1 VLAPDLTPRDRYDVI
16 VAGAGPGGA
25 VAAREAARCG
35 LATLLL
41 ERRRELGTP
50 LACAEAVR
58 RAGFDRLT
66 AIDPAWIASPIHGG
80 RLVTPDGTTAVLAQR
95 DAGLVLERPLFERHL
110 AAEAAAAGAQVVVD
124 CPARALVLDQGRV
137 CGVLLRAGGREREIA
152 AGVVIAADGVES
164 NLAVRAGL
172 AHPLPRDEMYACAQF
187 LVTGPESDWD
197 VVPEHADF
205 LVGHDVAPGG
215 YAWRFPKGRGRW
227 NIGAAVTPGDAGGE
241 TPTAFLRRFVARSL
255 PGARLLGYMVGA
267 IPVPAAPGPFA
278 ASGLL
283 LVGDA
288 ARLTEPLSGAGIAIA
303 MESGLFAAHAAAAAL
318 GRSDP
323 SARGLAGYEER
334 WRSERGREVAFY
346 ARARAFFRRL
356 GDRDLDRIGRALGRI
371 VEERA
376 ATGEGLGGPFDLGRS
391 LVTADPRLLLLG
403 RHLLA
408 A

>member
-1 VLAPDLTPRDRYDVI
+1 VLHTDLTLRDRYDVI

-25 VAAREAARCG
+25 VAARESARRG
-35 LATLLL
+35 LTTLLL
-41 ERRRELGTP
+41 ERRREIGTP

-80 RLVTPDGTTAVLAQR
+80 RLVTPDGTVAVLARQ
-95 DAGLVLERPLFERHL
+95 DAGMVLERPLFERHL
-110 AAEAAAAGAQVVVD
+110 AAEAAAAGAFVLVD
-124 CPARALVLDQGRV
+124 CPARALVQDGGRV
-137 CGVLLRAGGREREIA
+137 SGVLVRAGGRERAIG

-172 AHPLPRDEMYACAQF
+172 ARPLPRDEVYACAQF
-187 LVTGPESDWD
+187 LVTGPEREWD

-205 LVGHDVAPGG
+205 LVGNRVAPGG
-215 YAWRFPKGRGRW
+215 YGWRFPKGRGRW
-227 NIGAAVTPGDAGGE
+227 NVGVAVTPGAGDE
-241 TPTAFLRRFVARSL
+241 TPTAILRRFIASAH

-267 IPVPAAPGPFA
+267 IPVPAVPGPFA
-278 ASGLL
+278 APGLL

-303 MESGLFAAHAAAAAL
+303 MESGLFAGQAAADAL
-318 GRSDP
+318 GRGDP
-323 SARGLAGYEER
+323 SRGLAGYEER
-334 WRSERGREVAFY
+334 WRCERGREVAFY

-376 ATGEGLGGPFDLGRS
+376 ATGEGTGGPFDLGRS